1 MAAPNTI
8 SIDKL
13 VRLIGTPKCPVL
25 VDVRPQGDFEADP
38 HLIPSSIHCTSN
50 ELEDRA
56 KGYGGQSAKD
66 GSCGVLKLTTSVE
79 VGDRCERQIKQAA

>member
-25 VDVRPQGDFEADP
+25 VDVRGQDDFEADP
-38 HLIPSSIHCTSN
+38 HLIPSSIHSPPI
-50 ELEDRA
+50 
-56 KGYGGQSAKD
+56 S
-66 GSCGVLKLTTSVE
+66 
-79 VGDRCERQIKQAA
+79 